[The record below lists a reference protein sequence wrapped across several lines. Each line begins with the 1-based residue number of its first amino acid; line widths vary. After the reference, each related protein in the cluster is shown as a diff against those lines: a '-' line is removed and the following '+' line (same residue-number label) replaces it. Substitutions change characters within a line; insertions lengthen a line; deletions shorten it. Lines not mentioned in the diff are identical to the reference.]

1 MKIHLV
7 VNVSQVV
14 QYKDQ
19 VGGQKKEEVKPIEI
33 EGVEEWEVERI
44 LNKRKIRGVI
54 KYLVR
59 WKRFIVEQNS
69 WEKEE
74 DLENAKKLVAEFK
87 QRINTEV

>member
-59 WKRFIVEQNS
+59 WKRFIVE
-69 WEKEE
+69 
-74 DLENAKKLVAEFK
+74 
-87 QRINTEV
+87 